1 MAQRST
7 RSSRKGLPQVRRIFD
22 ADEGILL
29 SCGVDPAS
37 LTYLVPKLNHVNLL
51 VQGVKLYA
59 ANIIKQSMLSIG
71 GDVAVHRGVVS
82 GKVETSDCVIM
93 GDRRHFKLLADKL
106 MLQAG
111 LELLAQGIREQVF
124 SEGGPLK
131 LNLCGKGLEW
141 RELPVIMGIL
151 NVTPD
156 SFSDGGKYLD
166 PGTALQHAL
175 EMVRQ
180 GAQII
185 DVGGESSRPGSPSV
199 DAREELSR
207 IAPII
212 KELATDL
219 SIPISIDTTK
229 AVVARAALQ
238 EGATIIND
246 ISALRSDPDMMNLAY
261 ETGCGVILMHMRGTP
276 KTMQDDTSYKDIIGD
291 IYTFLD
297 ERIEACLTAG
307 ISPASIIVDPGLGF
321 GKDLQGNLAIMRHIS
336 EFKSLHVPVM
346 AGHSRKSFIG
356 TILDCTIDQREE
368 GTDTITAWAALNGVD
383 MVRVHNCMHAHR
395 VRSVIRAIMGA

>member
-7 RSSRKGLPQVRRIFD
+7 RSSRKGLPQARRIFD
-22 ADEGILL
+22 AGEGILL

-37 LTYLVPKLNHVNLL
+37 LAYLVPKLNHVNLL

-71 GDVAVHRGVVS
+71 GDVAVHRHVVS
-82 GKVETSDCVIM
+82 GKVGTSDCVIM
-93 GDRRHFKLLADKL
+93 GDLRHFKLLADKL
-106 MLQAG
+106 MLQTG
-111 LELLAQGIREQVF
+111 LETLAQSIREQVF

-131 LNLCGKGLEW
+131 LNLCGKVQEW
-141 RELPVIMGIL
+141 TELPVIMGIL

-166 PGTALQHAL
+166 PGAALRHAQ
-175 EMVRQ
+175 EMARQ
-180 GAQII
+180 GAEII
-185 DVGGESSRPGSPSV
+185 DVGGESSRPGSLRV
-199 DAREELSR
+199 DTQEEISR

-212 KELATDL
+212 KELSSSLT
-219 SIPISIDTTK
+219 IPISIDTTK
-229 AVVARAALQ
+229 AAVARAALH

-246 ISALRSDPDMMNLAY
+246 ISALRGDPDMMTLARQS
-261 ETGCGVILMHMRGTP
+261 GCGVILMHMRGTP
-276 KTMQDDTSYKDIIGD
+276 KTMQDDTIYRDIISD

-297 ERIEACLTAG
+297 ERIEACLAAG
-307 ISPASIIVDPGLGF
+307 ISPESIIADPGLGF

-336 EFKSLHVPVM
+336 EFKSLHIPLM
-346 AGHSRKSFIG
+346 AGHSKKSFIG
-356 TILDCTIDQREE
+356 TILDCTVDQREE
-368 GTDTITAWAALNGVD
+368 GTDTATTWAALNGVD
-383 MVRVHNCMHAHR
+383 LVRVHNCMHARR